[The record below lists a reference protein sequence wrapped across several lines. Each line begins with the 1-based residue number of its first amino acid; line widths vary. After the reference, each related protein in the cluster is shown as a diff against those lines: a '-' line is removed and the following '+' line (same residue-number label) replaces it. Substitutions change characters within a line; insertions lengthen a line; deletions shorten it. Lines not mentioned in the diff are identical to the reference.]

1 MKPIRVMLVDDHDI
15 VRNGIKSLL
24 EVQPDIEVIAEAS
37 NGAEA
42 ISRAQE
48 THPDVAVIDITM
60 PVMDGLE
67 ATRKMQEKCANCLVL
82 ILTVHE
88 SKQYFFEMLA
98 AGAKGYITKQ
108 AAGDELVAAIR
119 AVAAGNVYLQPALAS
134 WLLEDYQQMSSRGFS
149 STKIGEADQKGLEV
163 LSNREREVLELVAEG
178 FTTVKIG
185 KMLGISPNTIY
196 RHRDR
201 IMKKLNITSSAELV
215 KFAIRTGLIDI

>member
-42 ISRAQE
+42 LDRAQE
-48 THPDVAVIDITM
+48 TRPDVAVIDITM

-67 ATRKMQEKCANCLVL
+67 ATRKMQEKCPDCLVL

-134 WLLEDYQQMSSRGFS
+134 WLLEDYQQISSRSFLNKKVDES
-149 STKIGEADQKGLEV
+149 DQKGLEV

-185 KMLGISPNTIY
+185 KMLDISPNTIY

>member
-42 ISRAQE
+42 IAKAEE

-67 ATRKMQEKCANCLVL
+67 ATRQMQVKCPDCLVL
-82 ILTVHE
+82 TLTVHE

-134 WLLEDYQQMSSRGFS
+134 WLLEDYQQMSSRS
-149 STKIGEADQKGLEV
+149 VLSKKMDESDQKGLEV

-185 KMLGISPNTIY
+185 KMLEISPNTIY